1 MAADA
6 YSPLAETL
14 ERLAHATGGQGRLS
28 DALADS
34 VADLSQRTAIPEE
47 AVIRLLDG
55 GRVDETSVTDRVRQR
70 LEFLL
75 KSRRRE
81 DGGRYT
87 VVELASIAEVTR
99 QSFSAWLES
108 GTPSLKA
115 ADQLRRFFQLPAGFM
130 TADEPE
136 ALNEALRPLL
146 QELEGTSDP
155 LAPLRT
161 PGFLRLA
168 RRAPHM
174 DPRRLQ
180 LLEEWAEMITESP
193 ESRDSTDRP

>member
-6 YSPLAETL
+6 YSPLADTL
-14 ERLAHATGGQGRLS
+14 ERLAHATGSPGRLS
-28 DALADS
+28 HALADS
-34 VADLSQRTAIPEE
+34 VGELSQRTALPEE
-47 AVIRLLDG
+47 VVIRLLDG
-55 GRVDETSVTDRVRQR
+55 GRVVETSVTDRVRQR

-87 VVELASIAEVTR
+87 REELASIAGVSR

-115 ADQLRRFFQLPAGFM
+115 ADQLRRHFHLPAGFM

-136 ALNEALRPLL
+136 ALNEALSPLL

-161 PGFLRLA
+161 PGFMRLA

-174 DPRRLQ
+174 DPRKLQ
-180 LLEEWAEMITESP
+180 MLEEWAEMITESP
-193 ESRDSTDRP
+193 ESRDGADHP